1 MLWYCNE
8 DEKAYLTVSS
18 FLLNCPLAR
27 VKNHSTCTKI
37 HKKVI
42 NVTVKFNFFSIL
54 WNSISFL
61 FNQVLMLK
69 ILFKIHLVV
78 KTLLNLVQYTYST
91 SIIVI
96 VKRQRWRYRV
106 LFPCNMRSVIL
117 NLQNP
122 QMRLSKARIKWP
134 LNFDCVSR
142 IISGSFISSFT
153 YFIAILWTVSILRF
167 SVTSCSLV
175 TDEWNI
181 AGHFCI
187 RQPINKTIIFHI
199 ELLIWSFDL
208 LIH

>member
-1 MLWYCNE
+1 MW
-8 DEKAYLTVSS
+8 
-18 FLLNCPLAR
+18 
-27 VKNHSTCTKI
+27 
-37 HKKVI
+37 
-42 NVTVKFNFFSIL
+42 L

-61 FNQVLMLK
+61 FNHVMLK
-69 ILFKIHLVV
+69 ILFKIQLHVVV
-78 KTLLNLVQYTYST
+78 KTFLYPVQYTYST
-91 SIIVI
+91 SIIVT
-96 VKRQRWRYRV
+96 VKRQRSRYQV